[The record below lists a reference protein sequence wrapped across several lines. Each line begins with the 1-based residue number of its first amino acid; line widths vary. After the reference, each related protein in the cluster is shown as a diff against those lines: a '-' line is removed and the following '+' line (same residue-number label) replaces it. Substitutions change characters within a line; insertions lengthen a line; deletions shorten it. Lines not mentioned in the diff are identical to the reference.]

1 MIKPDVPVAVQL
13 KKLYELQQIDS
24 QINEF
29 EVLKGELPVEVSD
42 LEDEL
47 TGLDTRS
54 KKLEESIKNVE
65 KEVAKFQ
72 AGIKD
77 SKNLI
82 GKYEKQLD
90 TVKNN
95 REYDALMKEIE
106 LQKLEIELFQKKI
119 KDTEASSLSK
129 DEALKSTKEKIKQKK
144 KDLELKKVELDE
156 VIAKTVEDVAK
167 LTKKSDKA
175 KKDIDDRLLVAYER
189 IKKNYRNSLA
199 VVTVRRDSCGG
210 CYNKIPPQ
218 TQMEISQHKKVL
230 VCEHCGRILVDE
242 SISLVEA

>member
-1 MIKPDVPVAVQL
+1 MIKADIPVALQL

-29 EVLKGELPVEVSD
+29 EILKGELPVEVSD

-47 TGLDTRS
+47 AGLDTRAS
-54 KKLEESIKNVE
+54 KLDDSIKNVE
-65 KEVAKFQ
+65 KEVSHFQ
-72 AGIKD
+72 LGIKE
-77 SKNLI
+77 SKTLI

-106 LQKLEIELFQKKI
+106 LQKLEIELFNKKI
-119 KDTEASSLSK
+119 KDTEVQSVVK
-129 DEALKSTKEKIKQKK
+129 DDQLKATKEKIKQKN
-144 KDLELKKVELDE
+144 KDLEQKKVELDE
-156 VIAKTVEDVAK
+156 LIAKTEEDVAK

-175 KKDIDDRLLVAYER
+175 KKDIDGRLLEAYSR
-189 IKKNYRNSLA
+189 IKKNYRNSLG
-199 VVTVRRDSCGG
+199 VVTVQRDSCGG
-210 CYNKIPPQ
+210 CFNKIPPQ
-218 TQMEISQHKKVL
+218 TQLEISQHKKVL

-242 SISLVEA
+242 SITTVEA

>member
-1 MIKPDVPVAVQL
+1 MIKSDVPVAIQL

-29 EVLKGELPVEVSD
+29 EILKGELPVEVSD

-47 TGLDTRS
+47 AGLDTRC
-54 KKLEESIKNVE
+54 KKLEESIKSVE

-72 AGIKD
+72 SGIKD
-77 SKNLI
+77 SKTLI

-119 KDTEASSLSK
+119 KDTENQSVSK
-129 DEALKSTKEKIKQKK
+129 DEALKATKEKIKQKK
-144 KDLELKKVELDE
+144 KDLEAKKVELDE
-156 VIAKTVEDVAK
+156 VIAKTEEDVAK
-167 LTKKSDKA
+167 LTKKSDKS

-189 IKKNYRNSLA
+189 IRKNYRNSLA

-218 TQMEISQHKKVL
+218 TQLEISQHKKVL

-242 SISLVEA
+242 SIALVEA

>member
-1 MIKPDVPVAVQL
+1 MIKADIPVAIQL

-29 EVLKGELPVEVSD
+29 ETLKGELPVEVSD

-47 TGLDTRS
+47 EGLDTRS
-54 KKLEESIKNVE
+54 KKLDESIKNVE

-72 AGIKD
+72 GGIKD
-77 SKNLI
+77 SKSLI
-82 GKYEKQLD
+82 AKYEKQLD

-106 LQKLEIELFQKKI
+106 LQKLEIELFNKKI
-119 KDTEASSLSK
+119 KDTEAQSVAKEELLKATK
-129 DEALKSTKEKIKQKK
+129 DKIKAKK
-144 KDLELKKVELDE
+144 KELELKKVELDE
-156 VIAKTVEDVAK
+156 VIAKTEEDVAK
-167 LTKKSDKA
+167 LTKKSEKA
-175 KKDIDDRLLVAYER
+175 KKDIDERLIIAYDR

-199 VVTVRRDSCGG
+199 VVTVRRDACGG
-210 CYNKIPPQ
+210 CFNKIPPQ
-218 TQMEISQHKKVL
+218 TQLEISQHKKVL

-242 SISLVEA
+242 SISLVEG

>member
-1 MIKPDVPVAVQL
+1 MIKADIPVALQL
-13 KKLYELQQIDS
+13 KKLYELQHIDS

-29 EVLKGELPVEVSD
+29 ETLKGELPIEVSD

-47 TGLDTRS
+47 EGLDTRS
-54 KKLEESIKNVE
+54 KKLDESIKNVE

-77 SKNLI
+77 SKALI
-82 GKYEKQLD
+82 AKYEKQLD

-106 LQKLEIELFQKKI
+106 LQKLEIELYNKKI
-119 KDTEASSLSK
+119 KDTELQSVSK
-129 DEALKSTKEKIKQKK
+129 EELLKGTKEKIKQKK
-144 KDLELKKVELDE
+144 KDLEIKKVELDE
-156 VIAKTVEDVAK
+156 VVAKTEEDVVK

-175 KKDIDDRLLVAYER
+175 KKDIDERLLIAYER

-199 VVTVRRDSCGG
+199 VVTVSREACGG

-218 TQMEISQHKKVL
+218 TQLEISQHKKVL

-242 SISLVEA
+242 SISSVEA